1 MNKVLVLLSLLL
13 FTFWG
18 KAQQK
23 ANYKLAEK
31 LRNVS
36 LGSLIGKYSM
46 DVFPK
51 QINNTD
57 KFWFEFTTEE
67 GKNFYFVDPVKGEK
81 RLFFNNTDI
90 AQGVSLI
97 TRKGYNEKD
106 LRISDIEL
114 SKDLTKM
121 TFSMDGRYEFDF
133 KTKKVRAVEKDHS
146 EEDDEVIYSWMT
158 FSPDRKYILY
168 AKDHNLYIRG
178 NKAKGIDTTEI
189 QLTTDGEKYY
199 SFARNSEDDRKDEAE
214 TNARWFKDSKHI
226 YVVREDSRKL
236 KDMFVINS
244 LTKRW
249 KSIDMRCRERRIYAS
264 TNCGLLTSRKK
275 QPTGFRLINGRIN
288 TFRLSNPEKK
298 VTSFFSS
305 VLNVHGMKLI
315 FAW

>member
-1 MNKVLVLLSLLL
+1 MNKILVLLSLLL
-13 FTFWG
+13 FTLG
-18 KAQQK
+18 GGAQQK

-31 LRNVS
+31 LRKVS
-36 LGSLIGKYSM
+36 FGNLIGKYSM
-46 DVFPK
+46 NVFPK
-51 QINNTD
+51 QINDTD

-67 GKNFYFVDPVKGEK
+67 GKNFYFVDPAKGEK
-81 RLFFNNTDI
+81 RLLFNNTDI

-106 LRISDIEL
+106 LRISNMEF

-121 TFSMDGRYEFDF
+121 TFSMDGCYEFDF
-133 KTKKVRAVEKDHS
+133 KTKKVQALEKKDHS

-168 AKDHNLYIRG
+168 AKGHNLYIRG
-178 NKAKGIDTTEI
+178 NKAKGVDTTEV

-199 SFARNSEDDRKDEAE
+199 SFARDPEDDQKDEAE

-244 LTKRW
+244 LTKR
-249 KSIDMRCRERRIYAS
+249 
-264 TNCGLLTSRKK
+264 
-275 QPTGFRLINGRIN
+275 PTLEKYRYELSLIHI
-288 TFRLSNPEKK
+288 
-298 VTSFFSS
+298 
-305 VLNVHGMKLI
+305 
-315 FAW
+315 